1 MYNPRHFQ
9 VSEIAPMHA
18 LIRAHNFGILVTQ
31 HDGAPFA
38 THLPFMLDAGRGP
51 RGTLVAHL
59 ARPNPQWHDLA
70 AGQEALAIFQGP
82 HAYIS
87 PAWYATAPSVPT
99 WNYAIVHAY
108 GTPRIVSDPAE
119 LHAMLARL
127 VDTHE
132 AGFAQPWRMDLPAD
146 YMERMLRGIVGFEL
160 EITRLEGK
168 AKLSQNRSAA
178 DRAGVVAALSP
189 SADPLAAAVAG
200 MMEQKEA

>member
-1 MYNPRHFQ
+1 M
-9 VSEIAPMHA
+9 
-18 LIRAHNFGILVTQ
+18 
-31 HDGAPFA
+31 
-38 THLPFMLDAGRGP
+38 
-51 RGTLVAHL
+51 
-59 ARPNPQWHDLA
+59 
-70 AGQEALAIFQGP
+70 
-82 HAYIS
+82 
-87 PAWYATAPSVPT
+87 PT